1 MNSGI
6 KGIMRRCAAAFAAV
20 MMLAPMGIY
29 ADDVIEGKHKAG
41 VIEDVIGY
49 LSVYSRYDEVT
60 QAKMFREGLLK
71 AVENNPELYDEV
83 MKTILESIDENSEYY
98 NSEETKVFLENI
110 SGEIYGIGITFD
122 MCADGV
128 NVVSVIPDTP
138 AARGGI
144 EVGDII
150 VSADDTEL
158 AGMKSEQAASYIKGE
173 EGTAVRLGIKRK
185 GEDSIIYIDAV
196 REKIVGNS
204 VSSHV
209 YDRDSGKIMYIRVF
223 GFVSNTAERFK
234 AELDSAAA
242 QGIDKIIIDLR
253 DNGGGIFDQAI
264 KMADYLVPKGST
276 ITTEDHKM
284 EILNVVYNAV
294 EEDTYKFNTAVLIN
308 ENSASASE
316 VLTAALSEN
325 GCAYVIGKRSYGKGT
340 IQTISNLPFGDCMK
354 YTMGYYLTPKG
365 NNVHKVGIAPD
376 LEIDNTYT
384 PFEIEKYTKFGYM
397 NVYDVGSRG
406 DEVKTA
412 KELLRIWGSY
422 DGAIDDVYDEDM
434 SAAVYR
440 FQAATGLYPYGV
452 LDLTTQRELYT
463 RMEKSKVMQDNQL
476 DAAFDWLENAENTK

>member
-1 MNSGI
+1 
-6 KGIMRRCAAAFAAV
+6 
-20 MMLAPMGIY
+20 
-29 ADDVIEGKHKAG
+29 
-41 VIEDVIGY
+41 
-49 LSVYSRYDEVT
+49 
-60 QAKMFREGLLK
+60 
-71 AVENNPELYDEV
+71 
-83 MKTILESIDENSEYY
+83 
-98 NSEETKVFLENI
+98 
-110 SGEIYGIGITFD
+110 
-122 MCADGV
+122 
-128 NVVSVIPDTP
+128 
-138 AARGGI
+138 
-144 EVGDII
+144 
-150 VSADDTEL
+150 
-158 AGMKSEQAASYIKGE
+158 
-173 EGTAVRLGIKRK
+173 
-185 GEDSIIYIDAV
+185 
-196 REKIVGNS
+196 
-204 VSSHV
+204 
-209 YDRDSGKIMYIRVF
+209 
-223 GFVSNTAERFK
+223 
-234 AELDSAAA
+234 
-242 QGIDKIIIDLR
+242 
-253 DNGGGIFDQAI
+253 
-264 KMADYLVPKGST
+264 
-276 ITTEDHKM
+276 M

-412 KELLRIWGSY
+412 KELLQIWGSY